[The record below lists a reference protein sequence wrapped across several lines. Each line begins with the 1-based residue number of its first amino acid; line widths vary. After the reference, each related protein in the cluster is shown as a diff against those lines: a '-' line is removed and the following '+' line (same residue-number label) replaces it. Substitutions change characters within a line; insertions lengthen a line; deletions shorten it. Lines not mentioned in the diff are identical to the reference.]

1 MIGGFLG
8 LISAVV
14 GVILSPAVW
23 KRRSV
28 RGSAP
33 VPLDN
38 PALFSITIAFA
49 GIWLLSI
56 LDRSARASVDRGGF
70 DAQYV
75 RCQTGIGAAGATAH

>member
-1 MIGGFLG
+1 MEATLG
-8 LISAVV
+8 Q
-14 GVILSPAVW
+14 
-23 KRRSV
+23 
-28 RGSAP
+28 GSAP

-38 PALFSITIAFA
+38 PALFSIAIAFA